1 MEISWTPGH
10 ADIKGNDQA
19 DRLAKEAAQEA
30 KEMSESELPSAI
42 TLCDVKMAAKTSGF
56 KKWQERWEKAETGR
70 DLFDFRPRV
79 DFKIK
84 HVFDSAS
91 GERVVAQLR
100 TGYAKL
106 NEYLHTVSVV
116 DCNKCQCGEIESVSH
131 YLLFCPLYEKERDN
145 STVLGQPFPHYL
157 IMRKRLSQNCGIV
170 HFDLNVLLDA
180 RKEDEFKDWRGAI
193 LTELEL
199 GPKMTRT

>member
-30 KEMSESELPSAI
+30 KEMAESELPSAM

-56 KKWQERWEKAETGR
+56 KKRQERWEKAETGR

-84 HVFDSAS
+84 HIFDSAS

-100 TGYAKL
+100 TGYARL

-131 YLLFCPLYEKERDN
+131 YLLFCPLYEKERE
-145 STVLGQPFPHYL
+145 

-180 RKEDEFKDWRGAI
+180 RKEDEFKDWRSAI
-193 LTELEL
+193 LTELETYVVET
-199 GPKMTRT
+199 KRFATRPSYQ

>member
-1 MEISWTPGH
+1 MEISWTPWH

-30 KEMSESELPSAI
+30 KEMSELPSAI

-70 DLFDFRPRV
+70 DLCDFRPRV

-91 GERVVAQLR
+91 EERVVAQLR
-100 TGYAKL
+100 TGY
-106 NEYLHTVSVV
+106 
-116 DCNKCQCGEIESVSH
+116 
-131 YLLFCPLYEKERDN
+131 
-145 STVLGQPFPHYL
+145 VL
-157 IMRKRLSQNCGIV
+157 
-170 HFDLNVLLDA
+170 
-180 RKEDEFKDWRGAI
+180 
-193 LTELEL
+193 
-199 GPKMTRT
+199 